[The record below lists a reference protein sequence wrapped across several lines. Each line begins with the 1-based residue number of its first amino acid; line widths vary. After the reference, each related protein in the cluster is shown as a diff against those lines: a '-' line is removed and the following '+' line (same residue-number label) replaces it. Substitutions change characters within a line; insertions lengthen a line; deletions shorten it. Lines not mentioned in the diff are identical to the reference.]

1 MLKLIQHLVVKDDG
15 TLPETPDCLYAY
27 FLAGNGVFLNAKRTG
42 LDVLIPVCSRMI
54 AGLPA
59 LTPSVNLTRRVPQC
73 LLLHALKLSLNH
85 LPDEI
90 LFWFNAKEYWT
101 MQVPQQLTSLSSVMP
116 VESFD
121 EMGTSALVDLHSHGR
136 LPPFFSRID
145 NKDEKGFR
153 IYAVIGEI
161 DKSPS
166 IRVRVG
172 VYGNYFD
179 IAASTVFE
187 LPAGIVDVYEETWR
201 ENESTAE
208 QR

>member
-1 MLKLIQHLVVKDDG
+1 MFKLIQYYVVNENG
-15 TLPETPDCLYAY
+15 TLPETTDCLYAY
-27 FLAGNGVFLNAKRTG
+27 ILAGNGVFLKAKRTG

-59 LTPSVNLTRRVPQC
+59 LIPYVNVARRVPQC

-90 LFWFNAKEYWT
+90 LFWFSAKEYWT

-145 NKDEKGFR
+145 NKDEQGFR

-166 IRVRVG
+166 IRIRVG

-179 IAASTVFE
+179 IPASTVFE
-187 LPAGIVDVYEETWR
+187 LPGGIVDVYEEAWR
-201 ENESTAE
+201 ENEITVE